1 MERLQKQLP
10 EGRISEFSSDRR
22 IVEAE
27 SRFITTDLARFCDTL
42 AAL

>member
-1 MERLQKQLP
+1 MERLLKQRQ
-10 EGRISEFSSDRR
+10 EGRISEFSCDCR

-27 SRFITTDLARFCDTL
+27 GRFITTDLARFCDTL